1 MDTSRVDEEG
11 TPDVYRNLI
20 NKLKK
25 SNILDE
31 DIHEPLSMDWRVEQ
45 EALPKLKAQ
54 LATNPKWV
62 PRCGEIVLFVRNFP
76 KENVAI
82 SRDRQ
87 TGHFKLYDEET
98 KTFVG
103 YPTWEAGYV
112 AQVPSEVEEIRLDDL
127 VDDSGK
133 AWGVTYTGLRVEA
146 LPDPNSEDKVLS
158 KRYALVPLHRVR
170 PFAFYKEFLE
180 HLAED
185 EWHPT
190 IKNALTT
197 MSSFVVLDKHRFQGK
212 WPEAWLYCYGV
223 YLGSELLA
231 VGDAVRLLPKQGSAS
246 CTDIMVIKSI
256 RMQFT
261 NLHLA
266 SENDY
271 DEGRPYN
278 TSLFVFGKGYTTDQ
292 TRSSKQWLDP
302 DERVPAVTRGYGPWH
317 PLQSPEK
324 ELMVPF
330 SRLLGR
336 LYEAE
341 AMTLWLPSLTDKDGA
356 LSRRNIDQ
364 GREGLLEGRA
374 FARTHDKRIVNN
386 FGSTWFWADSRVEAL
401 DLHTVNGFEVGKYA
415 ADRDPA
421 TLRSHAKKLE
431 KASIAEK
438 LAEEKT
444 GAEGQRNL
452 RGFMAPTQTQHAN
465 LPVRAGSARLSEER
479 SGSGSGSGVTRTTT
493 AGDSRSG
500 SKKRTKMVI
509 DLSDDEEGGQNKRQ
523 VVDKGVMVRKGKA
536 MVVISK

>member
-1 MDTSRVDEEG
+1 
-11 TPDVYRNLI
+11 
-20 NKLKK
+20 
-25 SNILDE
+25 
-31 DIHEPLSMDWRVEQ
+31 
-45 EALPKLKAQ
+45 
-54 LATNPKWV
+54 
-62 PRCGEIVLFVRNFP
+62 
-76 KENVAI
+76 
-82 SRDRQ
+82 
-87 TGHFKLYDEET
+87 
-98 KTFVG
+98 
-103 YPTWEAGYV
+103 
-112 AQVPSEVEEIRLDDL
+112 
-127 VDDSGK
+127 
-133 AWGVTYTGLRVEA
+133 
-146 LPDPNSEDKVLS
+146 
-158 KRYALVPLHRVR
+158 VPLHRVR